1 MAAISRTEASTG
13 SPDVIVTVMSKLLED
28 LVSRNDQVEGHSQRR
43 QRAASARAL
52 ARDSA

>member
-28 LVSRNDQVEGHSQRR
+28 LVSRNDQVTTC
-43 QRAASARAL
+43 
-52 ARDSA
+52 